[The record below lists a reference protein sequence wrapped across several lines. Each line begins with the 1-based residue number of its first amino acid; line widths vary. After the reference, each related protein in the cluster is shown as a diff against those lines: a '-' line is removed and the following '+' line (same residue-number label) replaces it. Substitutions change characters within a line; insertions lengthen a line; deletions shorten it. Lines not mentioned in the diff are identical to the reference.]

1 MNKLELIKQCTFQ
14 NMPQMTI
21 HDWNDMLES
30 DGYLTFLKSIEQ
42 AMDKHLLRHYQ
53 RFSEFIDKNFQQK
66 VNNNDEYIDL
76 KRGVVVS
83 SESLLIA
90 YNEQIAPPIRETK
103 NFEDDGA
110 YAD

>member
-30 DGYLTFLKSIEQ
+30 DGYITFLKSIEQ
-42 AMDKHLLRHYQ
+42 AMDKHLLRHYHK
-53 RFSEFIDKNFQQK
+53 FSEFIDQNFQQK
-66 VNNNDEYIDL
+66 VNNDDEWIDL
-76 KRGVVVS
+76 KRGVVIS
-83 SESLLIA
+83 SESLLVA
-90 YNEQIAPPIRETK
+90 YNEHITQSIRSEK
-103 NFEDDGA
+103 HFEDDGA